1 MRTLSPL
8 QRAAYLEL
16 IKRGIRLGEGRL
28 AVGTSAAPLSF
39 RQFVSVV
46 KPSFQWYRHTL
57 ILATVLQK
65 VADDE
70 LSRVMIF
77 MPPRHGKSE
86 ETSRLF
92 AAYYLY
98 RHPERFVGINS
109 YSADL
114 AYTLSRAA
122 RENYKSGG
130 GKTKSDADAVK
141 QWETPENG
149 GVWAAGVGG
158 PITGKGFH
166 LGIIDDP
173 TKNAED
179 AESETLRVKERDWYN
194 STFYTRAEPGAAIV
208 IIQTRWNSQDLSGW
222 LLSQEIDEDEEQ
234 PERWHIVCFPAITDT
249 VPQDFPASCTVEP
262 DWRNPGE
269 ALCPERYPLER
280 LLKIAKRIGGY
291 FWDALFNQR
300 PTAKEGGFFKPG
312 MIEIV
317 DALPAGLRLT
327 RHWDIAASSGKGDFT
342 VGVKMATDGKGRFW
356 LVDIARG
363 QWGPDEADTQILSA
377 ARQDGRTVSIGLP
390 QDPGAAGKRDAAALV
405 RMLQGFHVASERVT
419 GSKEVRARAFAS
431 QVNAGNV
438 RMLRAPWNTAA
449 LNELR
454 TFPRGDHDDIID
466 AAGDAFDGLTSTSV
480 AGPIMVG
487 GQRLQPQGVR

>member
-1 MRTLSPL
+1 MSGGITLASVDSPMRTLSPL

-16 IKRGIRLGEGRL
+16 IKRGIRLGDGRL

-166 LGIIDDP
+166 LGII
-173 TKNAED
+173 
-179 AESETLRVKERDWYN
+179 
-194 STFYTRAEPGAAIV
+194 
-208 IIQTRWNSQDLSGW
+208 
-222 LLSQEIDEDEEQ
+222 
-234 PERWHIVCFPAITDT
+234 
-249 VPQDFPASCTVEP
+249 EP
-262 DWRNPGE
+262 D
-269 ALCPERYPLER
+269 
-280 LLKIAKRIGGY
+280 
-291 FWDALFNQR
+291 
-300 PTAKEGGFFKPG
+300 
-312 MIEIV
+312 
-317 DALPAGLRLT
+317 
-327 RHWDIAASSGKGDFT
+327 
-342 VGVKMATDGKGRFW
+342 
-356 LVDIARG
+356 
-363 QWGPDEADTQILSA
+363 
-377 ARQDGRTVSIGLP
+377 
-390 QDPGAAGKRDAAALV
+390 
-405 RMLQGFHVASERVT
+405 
-419 GSKEVRARAFAS
+419 
-431 QVNAGNV
+431 
-438 RMLRAPWNTAA
+438 
-449 LNELR
+449 
-454 TFPRGDHDDIID
+454 
-466 AAGDAFDGLTSTSV
+466 
-480 AGPIMVG
+480 
-487 GQRLQPQGVR
+487 